1 MLRNSNLGIAP
12 GAHRFGRFFNS
23 ISSAR
28 NEEAVPRTGGT
39 ASERGSLGRDE
50 PASIGSEVGALKPHC
65 FGIEVNE
72 CLALKKKNRAEQGPT
87 RFLRHTNISDTNRR
101 THQAA
106 RNRGRSRFT
115 TFVSKTGFRQRTLRP
130 LLDLSP
136 FSTGELT
143 KNLTGGA
150 SAVLS
155 QQESYCR
162 GEKRST
168 ASATRFRFTN
178 ETAL

>member
-1 MLRNSNLGIAP
+1 MRNTIDGESRRAYVLRNSNLGIAP
-12 GAHRFGRFFNS
+12 GAHRCGRFFVL
-23 ISSAR
+23 
-28 NEEAVPRTGGT
+28 EAVPITGGT

-50 PASIGSEVGALKPHC
+50 PTSNGCGGGAAKAHC

-72 CLALKKKNRAEQGPT
+72 CPAPKKKNRAEEGPT
-87 RFLRHTNISDTNRR
+87 RFLRHTTISDTNRR
-101 THQAA
+101 THQAS

-130 LLDLSP
+130 LLDLSL

-155 QQESYCR
+155 QQESYCL
-162 GEKRST
+162 GERIS
-168 ASATRFRFTN
+168 FHQ
-178 ETAL
+178 